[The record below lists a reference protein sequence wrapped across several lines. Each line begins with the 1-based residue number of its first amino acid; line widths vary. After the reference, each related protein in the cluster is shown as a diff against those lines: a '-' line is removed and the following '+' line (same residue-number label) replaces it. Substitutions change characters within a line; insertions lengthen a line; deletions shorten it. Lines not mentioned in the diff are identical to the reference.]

1 MYSFR
6 ILLFLLF
13 ICISSTIA
21 DDEPTTTTSSSSS
34 NNIDESE
41 YGERLADASSYDY
54 NSIASRDIGHH
65 HNQHHQKA
73 DESGVV
79 YSSGINAI
87 LNSDGFLNTMNKLSG
102 NDPKYSP
109 SGPVEAAVH
118 TKKTIEVIP
127 VRFEEPKDGEPQ
139 VIEISPYE
147 VPLSIVFKTQTNK
160 INVNQE
166 HKSEMPE
173 EVKETSSEEEPHRVV
188 HNVYR
193 PVIQEVT
200 EIVQPYRKVLQKVEP
215 VIEEMKTIITKASP
229 DGKSGEPLQP
239 IGPQQNYQTNSDNSR
254 FTRFNGNDANGRGL
268 NYAPIAY
275 GSEMVKKLESPP
287 YLPSSS
293 SSETENEMSRR
304 FGHASMLFCFVFY
317 RTRLLDEPMNGNQNK
332 SSEHYNSIIN
342 DYIGKILETKANKAE
357 TISPIQINPNSIKLF
372 NMPMKSAPKPEAYVN
387 NKIVGNSVS
396 GETMAQNRFEGS
408 RSRWNNYGFGP
419 NSFQP
424 INRQQS
430 SMINRRIGDTIRSRP
445 RINQQQQQQPQHQRR
460 FNNGFSRR
468 QLNVD
473 HMLPQATNYGRQ
485 LARMNEISLPN
496 FAFNHQHHHPI
507 RSLPVQLYS
516 PQFRRSSEEAFFNI
530 PRRIHS

>member
-1 MYSFR
+1 M
-6 ILLFLLF
+6 
-13 ICISSTIA
+13 
-21 DDEPTTTTSSSSS
+21 
-34 NNIDESE
+34 
-41 YGERLADASSYDY
+41 
-54 NSIASRDIGHH
+54 
-65 HNQHHQKA
+65 
-73 DESGVV
+73 
-79 YSSGINAI
+79 
-87 LNSDGFLNTMNKLSG
+87 
-102 NDPKYSP
+102 
-109 SGPVEAAVH
+109 
-118 TKKTIEVIP
+118 
-127 VRFEEPKDGEPQ
+127 
-139 VIEISPYE
+139 
-147 VPLSIVFKTQTNK
+147 IV
-160 INVNQE
+160 
-166 HKSEMPE
+166 
-173 EVKETSSEEEPHRVV
+173 
-188 HNVYR
+188 
-193 PVIQEVT
+193 
-200 EIVQPYRKVLQKVEP
+200 
-215 VIEEMKTIITKASP
+215 
-229 DGKSGEPLQP
+229 D
-239 IGPQQNYQTNSDNSR
+239 
-254 FTRFNGNDANGRGL
+254 
-268 NYAPIAY
+268 
-275 GSEMVKKLESPP
+275 
-287 YLPSSS
+287 
-293 SSETENEMSRR
+293 
-304 FGHASMLFCFVFY
+304 

-396 GETMAQNRFEGS
+396 GGAEKPKFKIIKEFRVTLDELKRLKLTPYMLINGVQQQQQQQQQQNQLQSKPFEFRSNQETMAQNRFEGS

-496 FAFNHQHHHPI
+496 FEFNHQHHHPI
-507 RSLPVQLYS
+507 RSLPVQLYP